1 MKKHKTAKQILYF
14 SRGISGKNNKRKQSL
29 ICQERKH
36 FEYSLM
42 YELNVKEGEMDAI
55 EYCRKIGTIQRMDF

>member
-1 MKKHKTAKQILYF
+1 MKKHRTAKQILYF
-14 SRGISGKNNKRKQSL
+14 SRVISGRYNIQKQSL

-36 FEYSLM
+36 YEYRLM
-42 YELNVKEGEMDAI
+42 HELNAKEGEMDAI

>member
-1 MKKHKTAKQILYF
+1 MKKHRTAKQILYF
-14 SRGISGKNNKRKQSL
+14 SRCISGRYNIQKQSL

-36 FEYSLM
+36 FENALM
-42 YELNVKEGEMDAI
+42 HELNVKEGEMDAI

>member
-1 MKKHKTAKQILYF
+1 MKKFKTAKQILYF
-14 SRGISGKNNKRKQSL
+14 SRGIQGKNNRFKQSL

-36 FEYSLM
+36 YEYLLM
-42 YELNVKEGEMDAI
+42 HELNVKEGEMDAI